1 MTCGFL
7 RGEVYEY
14 NDYFERL
21 RHIGTHNIDLNN
33 EKVISENKNDII
45 EENVD
50 IIVPDTILIEDIEYF
65 DIEINEEYD
74 MYCNY
79 VDFKKVFYDNGD
91 CGLEYNYDADKNNY
105 KMIEYDIELYSAPD
119 KVFSVILFKNRE
131 TFNEYSEDL
140 YKWYNR

>member
-1 MTCGFL
+1 M
-7 RGEVYEY
+7 
-14 NDYFERL
+14 
-21 RHIGTHNIDLNN
+21 
-33 EKVISENKNDII
+33 ISENKNDII

-50 IIVPDTILIEDIEYF
+50 IIVQDTILIEDIEYF

-140 YKWYNR
+140 YKWYNRSIIIIEENEENIFKRTL